1 MQNLTQE
8 NSAQN
13 SSQKFT
19 QKSYHAKPFLK
30 ELQQPF
36 QRFFIDDFAVVF
48 DDKLG

>member
-8 NSAQN
+8 NSAQS
-13 SSQKFT
+13 SSQKF
-19 QKSYHAKPFLK
+19 HAKILNAKPLLK

-36 QRFFIDDFAVVF
+36 QRLFIDDFAVVF